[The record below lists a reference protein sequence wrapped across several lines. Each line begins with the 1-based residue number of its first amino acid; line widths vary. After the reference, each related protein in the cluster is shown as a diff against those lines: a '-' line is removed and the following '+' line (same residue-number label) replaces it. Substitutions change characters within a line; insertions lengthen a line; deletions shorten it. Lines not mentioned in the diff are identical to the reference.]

1 MKLLSM
7 TFFVSAILTTYGCT
21 TAFVNPTCPS
31 LCTSSWTQLSATPSE
46 TAEKL
51 LRRARELREASQRE
65 EDDLHAT
72 LIQKKREKDD
82 ATDAIISQLFPSES
96 KNDLVHSLREKRLA
110 SDMLVRIVERLHERE
125 IAARGLEH
133 VEPSLHHDQVIF
145 KRVAQPDEV
154 ELTKI
159 DGIVHQLIAAAE
171 VLDQEFV
178 DQKSDGDKITHA
190 EMMHWAG
197 GHIATILKDKVK
209 ELGREQDDQFRA
221 RLQSFYDAA
230 NRKNHKDHV
239 DGNSWRDDDIWST

>member
-1 MKLLSM
+1 MKLLSI
-7 TFFVSAILTTYGCT
+7 TFFVSSISTTFGFA
-21 TAFVNPTCPS
+21 TAFVNPTCRL
-31 LCTSSWTQLSATPSE
+31 LCTSSQLSATHAE
-46 TAEKL
+46 TAERL

-82 ATDAIISQLFPSES
+82 ATDAIIFQLFKS
-96 KNDLVHSLREKRLA
+96 KNDLVQTLREKRLA
-110 SDMLVRIVERLHERE
+110 SVMLVRIVERLHERE

-154 ELTKI
+154 ELAKI
-159 DGIVHQLIAAAE
+159 EGTVHQLIAAAE
-171 VLDQEFV
+171 VLDQEFF
-178 DQKSDGDKITHA
+178 DQKSVGDKITHA
-190 EMMHWAG
+190 EMIHWGG

-209 ELGREQDDQFRA
+209 ELGREQDDQFQA
-221 RLQSFYDAA
+221 RLQSFYEAA

-239 DGNSWRDDDIWST
+239 DGNSWRDEDVWSN